1 MMTPNLPDA
10 FITGYERLSP
20 WAGLLDQI
28 NVFPVAD
35 GDTGRNLMISL
46 APLRDVKQKNLKQ
59 ITDDL
64 YHAARGNS
72 GNIAAQFLAR
82 LLCTDS
88 FDSIYE
94 AAKEGTEK
102 ARQAVLDP
110 KPGTM
115 LTVLEALIDQ
125 LARVDQWHNP
135 EDTIEQIINQLAQS
149 VTSTR
154 ALLPELTSAGVVDA
168 GALGMFIYLE
178 GFFKGLCR
186 QLDNFQPI
194 RETFAGMLQVSAS
207 FRQPAEEGY
216 CVDFI
221 VRTGRNAE
229 DRIKQILKD
238 DESAITYAFPNHLK
252 IHLHTRDKAA
262 VKEKAQALGQVVNW
276 MEDDLGEQTKAFHP
290 PKMKTPIHIV
300 TDAAG
305 SLTRSLAQRLGIT
318 LLDSYI
324 LIGERSRP
332 ETGVI
337 PADLYR
343 SMRDGIKVST
353 SQASLFERHQHYRH
367 LLDHY
372 PKVLYLCVG
381 SAFTGNYDIAVNW
394 KYQHDPL
401 NRFTILDMQAA
412 SGKLSIMVISTARFA
427 TQTDDP
433 EEVIRFAHAVMS
445 TSEEYIFVDRLH
457 YLAAGGRLSKTSAFF
472 GDVLHMK
479 PVISPTA
486 EGAKKVGMVR
496 NREGQIQFIMEKLGR
511 QFQEDSKPMI
521 LLEYSDNQEWVEN
534 WVKPEL
540 ISRLSLAEIL
550 VVPFSLTSGA
560 HIGPG
565 AWAVAYLPEPNLPKT
580 DQP

>member
-1 MMTPNLPDA
+1 MTPNLPDA
-10 FITGYERLSP
+10 FITGYERLAP
-20 WAGLLDQI
+20 WADLLDQI

-46 APLRDVKQKNLKQ
+46 APLRDVKHKNLKQ

-64 YHAARGNS
+64 FHSARGNS

-82 LLCTDS
+82 FLWADS
-88 FDSIYE
+88 FESIYE
-94 AAKEGTEK
+94 AAKEGTKK
-102 ARQAVLDP
+102 ANQAVLDP

-115 LTVLEALIDQ
+115 LTVLEALVDQ
-125 LARVDQWHNP
+125 LARVRQWHDP
-135 EDTIEQIINQLAQS
+135 EDTLLQILNHLTQS
-149 VTSTR
+149 VKSTR
-154 ALLPELTSAGVVDA
+154 ESLPELTSAGVVDA
-168 GALGMFIYLE
+168 GALGMFIYLD

-186 QLDNFQPI
+186 QFDNFQPI
-194 RETFAGMLQVSAS
+194 RETFSGMLQVSSS
-207 FRQPAEEGY
+207 FRKLPEEGY
-216 CVDFI
+216 CVDFVI
-221 VRTGRNAE
+221 RTGIHSE

-238 DESAITYAFPNHLK
+238 DESAITYAFPDHLK

-262 VKEKAQALGQVVNW
+262 VKEKAQALGQVVTW
-276 MEDDLGEQTKAFHP
+276 MEDDLGEQTKTFHP
-290 PKMKTPIHIV
+290 IEMKTAIHIV

-324 LIGERSRP
+324 QIGETSRP

-343 SMRDGIKVST
+343 AMRDGTKVST
-353 SQASLFERHQHYRH
+353 SQASLFERHQHYQH

-372 PKVLYLCVG
+372 QKVLYLCVG
-381 SAFTGNYDIAVNW
+381 SIFTGNYQIAMNW
-394 KYQHDPL
+394 KQQNDPR
-401 NRFTILDMQAA
+401 NNFTILDSQAA
-412 SGKLSIMVISTARFA
+412 SGKLSIMAISSARFA
-427 TQTDDP
+427 MQSDDP
-433 EEVIRFAHAVMS
+433 DEVIRFAREVMRK
-445 TSEEYIFVDRLH
+445 SEEYIFVDKLH

-472 GDVLHMK
+472 GDALHLK

-486 EGAKKVGMVR
+486 EGAKKIGMVR
-496 NREGQIQFIMEKLGR
+496 NREAQFQFTMEKLGR

-521 LLEYSDNQEWVEN
+521 LLEYSDNREWVKN
-534 WVKPEL
+534 WVKSKLKTRFP
-540 ISRLSLAEIL
+540 LSEIL
-550 VVPFSLTSGA
+550 LVPFSLTSGA

-565 AWAVAYLPEPNLPKT
+565 AWAVAYLPEIATIKT